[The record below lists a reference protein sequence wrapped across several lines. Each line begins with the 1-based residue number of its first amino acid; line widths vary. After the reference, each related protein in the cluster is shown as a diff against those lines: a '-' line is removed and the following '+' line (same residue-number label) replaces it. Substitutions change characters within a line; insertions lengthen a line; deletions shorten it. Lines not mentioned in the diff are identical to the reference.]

1 MQLLALGAPPPLLA
15 GAAQLPCPP
24 CLLDTAQICKFP
36 TSLLLLLLLLLLLQ
50 IRGKVS
56 AVLDGVWWVLWLIA
70 AAVAT
75 SIIVDSGNSR
85 TRASCAFCWITW

>member
-1 MQLLALGAPPPLLA
+1 MLLP
-15 GAAQLPCPP
+15 
-24 CLLDTAQICKFP
+24 
-36 TSLLLLLLLLLLLQ
+36 Q
-50 IRGKVS
+50 IRGTVS